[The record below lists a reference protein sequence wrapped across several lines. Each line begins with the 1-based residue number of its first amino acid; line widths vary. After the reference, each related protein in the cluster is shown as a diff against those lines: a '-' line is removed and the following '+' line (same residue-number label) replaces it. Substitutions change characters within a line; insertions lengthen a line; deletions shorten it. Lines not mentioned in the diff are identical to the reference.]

1 MSRAATMS
9 ERPSETP
16 ATRTAGPLDVAKAV
30 FWSFLGIRKSR
41 DHDRDAVSITPLQ
54 VVVAGVI
61 GAAVLVFCII
71 MVVRLVTR

>member
-1 MSRAATMS
+1 MADIEEQDS
-9 ERPSETP
+9 
-16 ATRTAGPLDVAKAV
+16 TRRKAGVRQVAGAV

-41 DHDRDAVSITPLQ
+41 DRDRDAASITPLQ

>member
-1 MSRAATMS
+1 MADT
-9 ERPSETP
+9 EEQQP
-16 ATRTAGPLDVAKAV
+16 TRRKAGVLQVASAV
-30 FWSFLGIRKSR
+30 LWSFLGIRKSR

-61 GAAVLVFCII
+61 GAAVFVFCII

>member
-1 MSRAATMS
+1 VADS
-9 ERPSETP
+9 EEQQT
-16 ATRTAGPLDVAKAV
+16 TRRKAGARQVASAV

-54 VVVAGVI
+54 VIVAGVI

-71 MVVRLVTR
+71 LVVRLVTR

>member
-1 MSRAATMS
+1 MADS
-9 ERPSETP
+9 EEQQRPP
-16 ATRTAGPLDVAKAV
+16 KKAGVLQVASAV

-41 DHDRDAVSITPLQ
+41 DRDRDAASITPLQ

>member
-1 MSRAATMS
+1 MIKGD
-9 ERPSETP
+9 EPPP
-16 ATRTAGPLDVAKAV
+16 APRKAGVLQVASAV

>member
-1 MSRAATMS
+1 MTKND
-9 ERPSETP
+9 EQQP
-16 ATRTAGPLDVAKAV
+16 APRKAGVLQVASAV

-41 DHDRDAVSITPLQ
+41 DHDRDAASIKPLQ

-61 GAAVLVFCII
+61 GASVLVFCII

>member
-1 MSRAATMS
+1 MS
-9 ERPSETP
+9 EPHEQAKP
-16 ATRTAGPLDVAKAV
+16 AKAGVLQVARAV

>member
-1 MSRAATMS
+1 MADS
-9 ERPSETP
+9 EEQQRPLKK
-16 ATRTAGPLDVAKAV
+16 AGVLQVASAV